1 MEELI
6 NIKDVFALFD
16 SYEPRLALNIPEM
29 KRDIDAL
36 PKYHIPNN
44 LERMAREP
52 AKKAEGK
59 K

>member
-36 PKYHIPNN
+36 PKYHIPNI
-44 LERMAREP
+44 EAIEKSKPR
-52 AKKAEGK
+52 K
-59 K
+59 